1 MEVLYIVPA
10 SSLLGLGDLHTLGQ
24 ADKQSSGGVFE
35 YSLYILMEVGAHV
48 FGGGGGAVTPRHP
61 LGPAL
66 FGSCLLE
73 KIVP

>member
-48 FGGGGGAVTPRHP
+48 FGGGGVRLHPGTP
-61 LGPAL
+61 
-66 FGSCLLE
+66 
-73 KIVP
+73 